1 MTNVENKE
9 QKLDQ
14 LLKDM
19 KNVVIAFS
27 GGVDSSLVLK
37 KAIDILGKNNV
48 IPVVVKSELF
58 RNEEFNQAIQLG
70 NTLNA

>member
-37 KAIDILGKNNV
+37 K
-48 IPVVVKSELF
+48 
-58 RNEEFNQAIQLG
+58 QLIF
-70 NTLNA
+70 